1 MAINRAQNN
10 NLHIDI
16 TIISFAL
23 NITQRLQ
30 PVVLPLSPLQRLR
43 LSPPRSP
50 RSIYTDV
57 NHIFRK
63 ELFKKN
69 LGVGR
74 TYLFAR
80 LGDLLR
86 KCLKPN
92 RPFHKHRLLFE
103 VDIKLAHLACSNGTI
118 VSHKT
123 GYIV

>member
-1 MAINRAQNN
+1 M
-10 NLHIDI
+10 
-16 TIISFAL
+16 
-23 NITQRLQ
+23 
-30 PVVLPLSPLQRLR
+30 LP

-123 GYIV
+123 GYIVIEIATMSPNVGVDTYLRLVRASARE